1 MKKLN
6 KVKLLLGAT
15 ATAAALL
22 FGATAPAS
30 AYTVDNTYALGTYEG
45 SSQPTTGKMIVAHST
60 ANVDASAANNA
71 AFEKRTWNSNGAYV
85 TAIAGDGIIYNVGAP
100 GYMSWGA
107 GPTANALAPV
117 QVEMEESSN
126 VAKQRRIYNTYVA
139 YIRDMADK
147 YGIPKTLDDG
157 SLAGIKTHAWA
168 SNYFGETDHTDPYGA
183 LTRIGINQTQFR
195 SDLMYGVSGNPTTT
209 PTKPVTSVP
218 AASSNSGKMANGF
231 TRENGTFING
241 DTPIQV
247 RYLAGT
253 DAPQAG
259 MLPAGASI
267 NYDSYINY
275 DGYVWVHYMGYNGRN
290 LYLPVH
296 PSGTANNIWGIF
308 K

>member
-1 MKKLN
+1 MSQN
-6 KVKLLLGAT
+6 KVKFGAV
-15 ATAAALL
+15 ALAAAFLL
-22 FGATAPAS
+22 APVAPAS

-85 TAIAGDGIIYNVGAP
+85 TAIAGDGIVYNVGAP

-126 VAKQRRIYNTYVA
+126 IAKQRRIYNTYVT

-147 YGIPKTLDDG
+147 YGIPKTLDDS

-183 LTRIGINQTQFR
+183 LTRIGVNQTQFR
-195 SDLMYGVSGNPTTT
+195 TDLMYGVSGNPTTT
-209 PTKPVTSVP
+209 PTKPTTSAP
-218 AASSNSGKMANGF
+218 TAGKMANGF
-231 TRENGTFING
+231 TAESGTFING

-247 RYLAGT
+247 RYRAGV
-253 DAPQAG
+253 DAPRAG

-275 DGYVWVHYMGYNGRN
+275 DGYVWVHYTGYNGRD
-290 LYLPVH
+290 LYLPTH
-296 PSGTANNIWGIF
+296 PSGTANNVWGTF

>member
-6 KVKLLLGAT
+6 NLKLLLGAT
-15 ATAAALL
+15 ATAAAL
-22 FGATAPAS
+22 FIGFSTPVS

-60 ANVDASAANNA
+60 ANIDASAANNA
-71 AFEKRTWNSNGAYV
+71 AFEKRTWSSNGAYV

-107 GPTANALAPV
+107 GPSANSLAPV

-126 VAKQRRIYNTYVA
+126 AAKQRRIYNTYVA

-157 SLAGIKTHAWA
+157 SLAGIKTHNWA
-168 SNYFGETDHTDPYGA
+168 NNYFGETDHTDPYGA
-183 LTRIGINQTQFR
+183 LARIGVNQTQFR
-195 SDLMYGVSGNPTTT
+195 TDLMYGVSGNPTTNTT
-209 PTKPVTSVP
+209 PSTSTP
-218 AASSNSGKMANGF
+218 ATSSNSGKMANGF
-231 TRENGTFING
+231 TAESGTFVNG
-241 DTPIQV
+241 DTPIKV

-253 DAPQAG
+253 DAPRAG
-259 MLPAGASI
+259 MLPAYTSI
-267 NYDSYINY
+267 KYDSYVNY
-275 DGYVWVHYMGYNGRN
+275 DGYTWVHYTGYNGDD
-290 LYLPVH
+290 LYLPTH
-296 PSGTANNIWGIF
+296 PTGTANNVWGTF